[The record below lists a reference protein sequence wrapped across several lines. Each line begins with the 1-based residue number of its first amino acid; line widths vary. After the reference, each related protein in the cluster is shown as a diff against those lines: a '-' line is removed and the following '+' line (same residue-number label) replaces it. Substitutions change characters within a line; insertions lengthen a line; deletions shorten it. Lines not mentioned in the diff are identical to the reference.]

1 MLHITFEFYI
11 VYFKFNIFVFFLFF
25 FFTLLF
31 IYFLFCYRSSQ
42 EANRLTQHA
51 TFTTVV
57 SALLL
62 LISLFI
68 YYLQK

>member
-1 MLHITFEFYI
+1 
-11 VYFKFNIFVFFLFF
+11 LFF
-25 FFTLLF
+25 FFVFILLF
-31 IYFLFCYRSSQ
+31 ISFLFCYRSSQ
-42 EANRLTQHA
+42 EADRLTQHA